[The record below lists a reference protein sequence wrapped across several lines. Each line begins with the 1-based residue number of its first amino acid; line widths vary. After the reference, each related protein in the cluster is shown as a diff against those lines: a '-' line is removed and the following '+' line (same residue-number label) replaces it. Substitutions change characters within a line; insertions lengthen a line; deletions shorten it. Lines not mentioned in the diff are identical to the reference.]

1 MSTKADAAKKAAE
14 KEAQT
19 WAAPSATDSP
29 IPVTI
34 LTGFLG
40 AGKTTLLNR
49 ILKENHGEK
58 IAVIENEFGEE
69 GVDNEILA
77 DSKEQIVEMNNGCI
91 CCTVRG
97 DLIRILNNLYKRRA
111 KGEFNFTRVVIETT
125 GMADPAPVAQTFFAD
140 EKVNE
145 RYLLDAV
152 ITVVDAK
159 HGITQLKDFT
169 EAQQQVAF
177 ADRLLVSKTDVTTEE
192 ETQTLMER
200 LRKLN
205 VRAPITKVNFGVTPI
220 KELID
225 IRGFNLN
232 AILDIQPD
240 FLTNSDHEHH
250 DEVASFYIKTDKPLD
265 VRKVDRYIGSLI
277 NLYGEQ
283 MLRYKGILNIKGE
296 PRRVVFQGVHMMAG
310 FDFASEWPED
320 AKRESTVVF
329 IGRKLPEALF
339 RELFEDCYASDETP
353 DDVKA
358 YAQGSVVWRL
368 ADKAVTPPYDA
379 DLRAR

>member
-14 KEAQT
+14 KDAQT
-19 WAAPSATDSP
+19 WAAPMANEGP

-159 HGITQLKDFT
+159 HGMTQLKDFT

-177 ADRLLVSKTDVTTEE
+177 ADRLLVSKTDVTSEE
-192 ETQTLMER
+192 ETQMLMER

-220 KELID
+220 KELLD

-358 YAQGSVVWRL
+358 YAQGSVV
-368 ADKAVTPPYDA
+368 
-379 DLRAR
+379 

>member
-1 MSTKADAAKKAAE
+1 MSTKADIAKKTAAKEAE
-14 KEAQT
+14 SWGPEPTEQ
-19 WAAPSATDSP
+19 P

-49 ILKENHGEK
+49 ILKEPHGEK

-97 DLIRILNNLYKRRA
+97 DLIRILNSLYKRRS
-111 KGEFNFTRVVIETT
+111 KGELKFDRVVIETT

-159 HGITQLKDFT
+159 HGLTQLKEFT

-192 ETQTLMER
+192 ETLKLMER
-200 LRKLN
+200 LRRLN
-205 VRAPITKVNFGVTPI
+205 VRAPIKKVNFGVTPI
-220 KELID
+220 KELLD

-232 AILDIQPD
+232 AILEIQPD

-250 DEVASFYIKTDKPLD
+250 DEVASFVIKADRPLD

-310 FDFASEWPED
+310 FDFASEWPEG

-339 RELFEDCYASDETP
+339 RELFEDCYATDDTP

-358 YAQGSVVWRL
+358 YAQSS
-368 ADKAVTPPYDA
+368 AV
-379 DLRAR
+379 

>member
-1 MSTKADAAKKAAE
+1 MSTKADADKKAAE
-14 KEAQT
+14 KEAQS
-19 WAAPSATDSP
+19 WAEPTSAP

-77 DSKEQIVEMNNGCI
+77 DTKEQIVEMNNGCI

-97 DLIRILNNLYKRRA
+97 ELIRILNNLYKRRA
-111 KGEFNFTRVVIETT
+111 KGEFNFSRVVIETT

-152 ITVVDAK
+152 VTVVDAK
-159 HGITQLKDFT
+159 HGLTQLKDFT

-177 ADRLLVSKTDVTTEE
+177 ADRLLVSKTDVTTRDEA
-192 ETQTLMER
+192 QTVRER
-200 LRKLN
+200 LRGLN
-205 VRAPITKVNFGVTPI
+205 VRAPIKKVHFGETPI
-220 KELID
+220 KELLD

-240 FLTNSDHEHH
+240 FLTNSDHDHH
-250 DEVASFYIKTDKPLD
+250 DEVASFYIKTEKPLD

-310 FDFASEWPED
+310 FDFASEWPEG
-320 AKRESTVVF
+320 ATRESTVVF

-339 RELFEDCYASDETP
+339 RELFEDCYATDETP
-353 DDVKA
+353 DDVAA
-358 YAQGSVVWRL
+358 YAQGNAQ
-368 ADKAVTPPYDA
+368 ADAA
-379 DLRAR
+379 RAK

>member
-14 KEAQT
+14 KDAQT
-19 WAAPSATDSP
+19 WAAPIENVGP

-97 DLIRILNNLYKRRA
+97 DLIRILNSLYKRRA
-111 KGEFNFTRVVIETT
+111 KGEFNFTRVIIETT

-152 ITVVDAK
+152 VTVVDAK
-159 HGITQLKDFT
+159 HGMTQLKDFT

-192 ETQTLMER
+192 ETQKLMER

-358 YAQGSVVWRL
+358 YAQGSVI
-368 ADKAVTPPYDA
+368 
-379 DLRAR
+379 

>member
-14 KEAQT
+14 KEAQS
-19 WAAPSATDSP
+19 WAEPTSAP

-77 DSKEQIVEMNNGCI
+77 DTKEQIVEMNNGCI

-111 KGEFNFTRVVIETT
+111 KGEFNFSRVVIETT

-152 ITVVDAK
+152 VTVVDAK
-159 HGITQLKDFT
+159 HGLTQLKDFT

-177 ADRLLVSKTDVTTEE
+177 ADRLLVSKTDVTTAE
-192 ETQTLMER
+192 ETQKLMER
-200 LRKLN
+200 LRGLN
-205 VRAPITKVNFGVTPI
+205 VRAPIKKVHFGETPI
-220 KELID
+220 KELLD

-250 DEVASFYIKTDKPLD
+250 DEVASFYIKTEKPLD

-310 FDFASEWPED
+310 FDFASEWPEG
-320 AKRESTVVF
+320 ATRESTVVF

-339 RELFEDCYASDETP
+339 RELFEDCYATDETP
-353 DDVKA
+353 DDVAA
-358 YAQGSVVWRL
+358 YAQGNAQ
-368 ADKAVTPPYDA
+368 ADA
-379 DLRAR
+379 ARVK

>member
-1 MSTKADAAKKAAE
+1 MSTKAAAAKKSAE
-14 KEAQT
+14 KEAQS
-19 WAAPSATDSP
+19 WAAPIANVGP

-159 HGITQLKDFT
+159 HGMTQLKDFT

-177 ADRLLVSKTDVTTEE
+177 ADRLLVSKTDVTSEE
-192 ETQTLMER
+192 ETLKLMER

-310 FDFASEWPED
+310 FDFASEWPDD

-358 YAQGSVVWRL
+358 YAQGSVV
-368 ADKAVTPPYDA
+368 
-379 DLRAR
+379 